1 MLGVVYRSC
10 IILCQ
15 KIDMSAKRVFS
26 FVLGFL
32 VLFFIYH
39 FPEYF
44 SAFWIMATFKIGF
57 LIAAFILSRLQ
68 GWKGLVGYGLGFMPK
83 WISNLSKG
91 LLIGLSF
98 FSLSV
103 FVSIKLGYEEITEIS
118 SLKSIFNQLPMIL
131 LITAIP
137 SIAED
142 ILTRGY
148 LYAHLKFMKPI
159 AWILLSSVI
168 YVFNHIWRLNDGPAV
183 LTYLFILG
191 IILAFAVWI
200 TKSLWLAF
208 GIHWGANIA
217 FESSH
222 SIIQKRELVQHDGT
236 TWVLALTWCLLL
248 ILLVVFNFNKMSR
261 GVIPK
266 SN

>member
-1 MLGVVYRSC
+1 
-10 IILCQ
+10 
-15 KIDMSAKRVFS
+15 MSAKRIFS
-26 FVLGFL
+26 FVIGFL

-57 LIAAFILSRLQ
+57 LIVAFILSRLQ
-68 GWKGLVGYGLGFMPK
+68 GWKGLGGYGLGFMEK

-91 LLIGLSF
+91 LLIGLFF
-98 FSLSV
+98 FSLYV

-118 SLKSIFNQLPMIL
+118 SLKSIINQLPMIL
-131 LITAIP
+131 LMTAIP

-142 ILTRGY
+142 LLTRGY
-148 LYAHLKFMKPI
+148 LYAHLKHMKPFG
-159 AWILLSSVI
+159 WILLSSLV
-168 YVFNHIWRLNDGPAV
+168 YVLNHIWRLNDGPAV

-191 IILAFAVWI
+191 LVLAFAVWI

-222 SIIQKRELVQHDGT
+222 SIIHKIDLVQHDGT
-236 TWVLALTWCLLL
+236 TWLLAITWGILFLLL
-248 ILLVVFNFNKMSR
+248 VILNLNKISK
-261 GVIPK
+261 GVI
-266 SN
+266 S